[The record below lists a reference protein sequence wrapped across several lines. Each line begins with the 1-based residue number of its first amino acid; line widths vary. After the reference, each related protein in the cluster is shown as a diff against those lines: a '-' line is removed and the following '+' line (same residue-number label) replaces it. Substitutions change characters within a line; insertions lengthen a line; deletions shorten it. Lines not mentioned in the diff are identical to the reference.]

1 MATARLDPFSAR
13 LLAIHQKGG
22 ARASTVRESAKPE
35 YEPEPEPVGA
45 QMDEDEPDP
54 EISIGL
60 EHPVAGIGCDGD
72 CSSGA
77 GSSLE
82 YALREI
88 EALKARVGALESEKR
103 EGYQTWG

>member
-13 LLAIHQKGG
+13 LLAIHQKSG
-22 ARASTVRESAKPE
+22 ARASTVRESAKS
-35 YEPEPEPVGA
+35 EPEPEPVGA

-103 EGYQTWG
+103 EGYQT

>member
-35 YEPEPEPVGA
+35 PEHEPEPVGA
-45 QMDEDEPDP
+45 QINEDEPDP